1 MVLKNL
7 KLFPWQPI
15 INRATLTNIGN
26 KDSKIKETT
35 SVQSKIRNIKYLLK
49 INQQEVR

>member
-7 KLFPWQPI
+7 KLFQRQPT
-15 INRATLTNIGN
+15 INRVTLTNIDN
-26 KDSKIKETT
+26 KDSKMKETA

-49 INQQEVR
+49 IN